1 MPYANTPSASDG
13 DNRSAKE
20 LMDECRRRCLDIAGC
35 VEREDLLRLLK
46 NADRKKYAHA
56 AQPVPQPSLPVR
68 EPPTSCGKPAASVW
82 DRSGTP
88 PAHLLSKRSQAL
100 WLLGL
105 DVGPGQRATQSEL
118 RHAYRRAAMESHPDK
133 LQNHDR

>member
-1 MPYANTPSASDG
+1 MG
-13 DNRSAKE
+13 
-20 LMDECRRRCLDIAGC
+20 
-35 VEREDLLRLLK
+35 
-46 NADRKKYAHA
+46 KYAHA

-82 DRSGTP
+82 DRSGNP

-118 RHAYRRAAMESHPDK
+118 RQAYRRAAMESHPDK
-133 LQNHDR
+133 MQNHSRQDEAKQLFQRVNEAFNYLNAPTGALA